1 MSLFERLQPTIA
13 NALKV
18 PAGQVTPTT
27 RDEDLSAWDSLGQV
41 NLIMALEQTFGVYI
55 EVEDFEKLK
64 SVPAILEY
72 LASQNV
78 A

>member
-1 MSLFERLQPTIA
+1 MSLFDRLQPAIA

-18 PAGQVTPTT
+18 PAAQVTPST
-27 RDEDLSAWDSLGQV
+27 RDEDLPAWDSLGQV

-72 LASQNV
+72 LAAQNV